1 MGSANGTGFCAW
13 RPGAHVIEKVKA
25 DIGAGKFRPMIPSSH
40 RTMTFRFHA
49 SEEFWGLYNRMPR
62 TAQRAADKQFEIF
75 YSGPTILP
83 CT

>member
-1 MGSANGTGFCAW
+1 MARDFATEG
-13 RPGAHVIEKVKA
+13 PGAHVIEKVKA

-49 SEEFWGLYNRMPR
+49 SEEFWRLYNRMPR
-62 TAQRAADKQFEIF
+62 SAQRAADKQFELF
-75 YSGPTILP
+75 SQDPTILP